1 MADEPKSTWKQPE
14 TIKWMLQILV
24 IPATGW
30 IVSQAAGHILAES
43 QARESDRRV
52 YADMVSRR
60 EQSEST
66 LRKDMFQTILQPV
79 LTQKRD
85 EVEQNV
91 LRLEMLAYNFHD
103 SLDVGPLFK
112 DIYRQLSARSDEMAE
127 RLRKRLEDSAREVIG
142 KEIDSLREAGSVLER
157 TVYMNK
163 IPAEGVAVVDG
174 EELKLRGPN
183 AQARLFRV
191 EVLTFNPDRKEFRVR
206 MEVFTGNPPTPELK
220 TKPFWVGPFD
230 FPMIDNTRLPGGQRV
245 AIALA
250 MPIDGSST
258 EISVVYFPG
267 SRASLKDRQYYEDM
281 TEELLKVREEMERK
295 KSR

>member
-1 MADEPKSTWKQPE
+1 MADQPRNTWTQPE
-14 TIKWMLQILV
+14 TIKWMLQILI

-30 IVSQAAGHILAES
+30 IVSQVAGHILAES

-79 LTQKRD
+79 LTQKKD

-174 EELKLRGPN
+174 EELKLRGPS

-281 TEELLKVREEMERK
+281 TEELLKVREEMDRK